1 MKAINRYAGY
11 ITIKFDEYAD
21 SEEQLQDILE
31 RQYGE
36 CEIDIEEEEKVSKGE
51 WLADEFNDRRRD
63 ESL

>member
-31 RQYGE
+31 RRYGE
-36 CEIDIEEEEKVSKGE
+36 CEIDIEEEGKVSKGE
-51 WLADEFNDRRRD
+51 YYELI
-63 ESL
+63 